1 MLNNIKWAIILVIL
15 PFMSCKNSS
24 SKADNTASVDKTAV
38 LKEALTI
45 QDDAIHIGIEVDS
58 LLAAKFAQG
67 AVAQNIDSLRAILKE
82 VDAWKYNMVKIPG
95 LAHDHDH
102 DGHDHSGHDHTH
114 DHDHGGTDAAA
125 HLTPEEIKKVQEE
138 WKAAIEAI
146 HEKLK

>member
-1 MLNNIKWAIILVIL
+1 MINNIKWAIIILVL
-15 PFMSCKNSS
+15 PFISCKNSS
-24 SKADNTASVDKTAV
+24 ANAEASASDDKTSV

-67 AVAQNIDSLRAILKE
+67 AVVQNIDSLRAILKE

-95 LAHDHDH
+95 MAHDHDH
-102 DGHDHSGHDHTH
+102 SGHDHSGHDHAH
-114 DHDHGGTDAAA
+114 DDGGTDAAA

-138 WKAAIEAI
+138 WKVAIEAI

>member
-1 MLNNIKWAIILVIL
+1 MINNIKWAIIILIL
-15 PFMSCKNSS
+15 PFISCKNSS
-24 SKADNTASVDKTAV
+24 SNADNTASDDKTAV

-67 AVAQNIDSLRAILKE
+67 ALAQNIDSLRMILKE
-82 VDAWKYNMVKIPG
+82 VDDWKYNMVKIPG
-95 LAHDHDH
+95 ME
-102 DGHDHSGHDHTH
+102 HDHSGHDHAGH
-114 DHDHGGTDAAA
+114 DHDHDHEGSDAAVN
-125 HLTPEEIKKVQEE
+125 LTPAEIKKVQEE

>member
-1 MLNNIKWAIILVIL
+1 MINNIKWAIIILAL
-15 PFMSCKNSS
+15 PFISCKNSS
-24 SKADNTASVDKTAV
+24 SNVDAAASDDKTAV

-95 LAHDHDH
+95 MAHDHDH
-102 DGHDHSGHDHTH
+102 SGHDHSGHDHA
-114 DHDHGGTDAAA
+114 HDHGGTDAAA
-125 HLTPEEIKKVQEE
+125 HLTAEEIKKVQEE

>member
-1 MLNNIKWAIILVIL
+1 MINNIKWAIIILIL
-15 PFMSCKNSS
+15 PFISCKNSS
-24 SKADNTASVDKTAV
+24 SNADTASDDKTAV

-67 AVAQNIDSLRAILKE
+67 AVVQNIDSLRAILKE

-95 LAHDHDH
+95 MAHDHS
-102 DGHDHSGHDHTH
+102 GHDHSGHDHA
-114 DHDHGGTDAAA
+114 HDHGGTDAAA